1 MLASKLAVVITR
13 VCHRHWI
20 VVTAPNINDRNR
32 RRCHNRPLSVICE
45 CVRSL
50 SLFVSVCA
58 VIWLVFYMHQP
69 SPRNPRNQGP

>member
-32 RRCHNRPLSVICE
+32 RRCHNRPLSLV
-45 CVRSL
+45 SL
-50 SLFVSVCA
+50 VGLRA
-58 VIWLVFYMHQP
+58 VLLSHVTEGGILYKNIAGTV
-69 SPRNPRNQGP
+69 